1 MDEENKK
8 IDINNLFGRLES
20 VESLANNAILKSDSN
35 LGIINEQKSLIE
47 SISLSI
53 EALKSDI
60 QEINNY
66 IIIQRDADE
75 DRRFEEEDAK
85 QKQEMMDKA
94 KGIQGEKGEPG
105 VGGAAGEPGVAPDE
119 KQKNFLG
126 GLGDALKGLIGGPIG
141 GLLMG
146 VGDVGQRLTK
156 GIKGIK
162 ERGVKGVLGGIADQF
177 TGNIFDFDNKDDK
190 DSNLKPG
197 LRFSK
202 IKGLFNRKEEDKK
215 DIKPSGSEFEKI
227 LKSDKGIG
235 GDKVEGVG
243 DKIAAFLDKGKDF
256 VKGLGKK
263 DDGIS
268 SYKELIEAGGI
279 VEDTGQVGSGIG
291 AIRSITV
298 KYPLKEDKAFG
309 AAAMMSGKRTK
320 QELETRNFMIQGN
333 SEESIEQLKMPI
345 EEYINKFVFGG
356 FEAGAVTEV
365 SDEEAKKIIE
375 AEDKEYGTIG
385 NTIKSEDNVKGTET
399 DNKKVETNGKTED
412 DKDNILSGLTKN
424 LEEKTEKFAES
435 PIGKAMQSE
444 EVPKFMEGVATSF
457 GKLIDPEKIKDTV
470 VGNVKE
476 KGKEL
481 ISPLNEKIENSFD
494 GLFKLMGIDDDGEDG
509 GQEENNI
516 PAAPAQAPN
525 AGNSNPLRQAS
536 SPQVQSAEL
545 ELTSSTVP
553 FINLMQEEAK
563 KQLNIVIQGKSN
575 LPPEIVN
582 FINKIK

>member
-1 MDEENKK
+1 
-8 IDINNLFGRLES
+8 
-20 VESLANNAILKSDSN
+20 
-35 LGIINEQKSLIE
+35 
-47 SISLSI
+47 
-53 EALKSDI
+53 
-60 QEINNY
+60 
-66 IIIQRDADE
+66 
-75 DRRFEEEDAK
+75 
-85 QKQEMMDKA
+85 
-94 KGIQGEKGEPG
+94 
-105 VGGAAGEPGVAPDE
+105 
-119 KQKNFLG
+119 
-126 GLGDALKGLIGGPIG
+126 
-141 GLLMG
+141 
-146 VGDVGQRLTK
+146 
-156 GIKGIK
+156 
-162 ERGVKGVLGGIADQF
+162 
-177 TGNIFDFDNKDDK
+177 
-190 DSNLKPG
+190 
-197 LRFSK
+197 
-202 IKGLFNRKEEDKK
+202 
-215 DIKPSGSEFEKI
+215 
-227 LKSDKGIG
+227 
-235 GDKVEGVG
+235 
-243 DKIAAFLDKGKDF
+243 
-256 VKGLGKK
+256 
-263 DDGIS
+263 
-268 SYKELIEAGGI
+268 
-279 VEDTGQVGSGIG
+279 
-291 AIRSITV
+291 
-298 KYPLKEDKAFG
+298 
-309 AAAMMSGKRTK
+309 
-320 QELETRNFMIQGN
+320 
-333 SEESIEQLKMPI
+333 
-345 EEYINKFVFGG
+345 
-356 FEAGAVTEV
+356 
-365 SDEEAKKIIE
+365 KKIIE

-412 DKDNILSGLTKN
+412 DKDNILSELTKN